1 MRKAVKNSYRLG
13 YLAAKQGQ
21 LINANPYG
29 CDKGSKKYA
38 WLGGYSDYLLGHEL
52 DLSIFK

>member
-1 MRKAVKNSYRLG
+1 MVIKQAYKLG

-21 LINANPYG
+21 MINANPYG
-29 CDKGSKKYA
+29 CDKPAKKYA